1 MSKPWA
7 AWSLAGLLTASTVQ
21 HFRNPKFFYRV
32 VPRSI
37 STDTN
42 GKFAVLSRADW
53 VSLSGV
59 IEGAAAVGLLIPA
72 TRKIAA
78 TGSTA
83 MFAVFTAGHISHL
96 KRAFGPEGNDQEK
109 LASALRLP
117 LQIPLLWLAWRARS
131 E

>member
-7 AWSLAGLLTASTVQ
+7 AWSVAALLTASTVQ

-42 GKFAVLSRADW
+42 GDFAMLSRGDW
-53 VSLSGV
+53 VALSGV
-59 IEGAAAVGLLIPA
+59 IEAAAAAGLLIPA
-72 TRKIAA
+72 TRKVAA
-78 TGSTA
+78 TGTAA
-83 MFAVFTAGHISHL
+83 MFAVFTAGHLSHL
-96 KRAFGPEGNDQEK
+96 KHAMGPRGNESEKRA
-109 LASALRLP
+109 AALRLP

-131 E
+131 Q